1 MSLTL
6 PICFKWRLIP
16 TCTNLP
22 YWQSYWLLQVQSNV
36 WYFMFIPNHFL
47 FSKKNLCFLTDKKNQ
62 LCFTEMSHLC
72 SRQHAGI
79 RWWIKN
85 CVIFKYFVPFNTVFS
100 HNLYH
105 PFWFEYSLMTG
116 QLNFFWG
123 NLVFKFQLCPH
134 REQWLDLWT

>member
-1 MSLTL
+1 MKINSNLHKLTL
-6 PICFKWRLIP
+6 LTILLASSSSKQRLIFHVYSQP
-16 TCTNLP
+16 F
-22 YWQSYWLLQVQSNV
+22 SSS
-36 WYFMFIPNHFL
+36 
-47 FSKKNLCFLTDKKNQ
+47 FSKKILCFLTDKKNQ